1 MNPLEEQLL
10 PVGFLFFQS
19 CRFPG
24 WRRGPFTARGL
35 GDGAG
40 PGRSG
45 GPLLEGCPAGRPSEP
60 SPAFPGGGWAG
71 GGPRPCSPQTVSRA
85 GYERGD
91 GFALVTVTMTDDDD
105 LGSVE
110 VASCWPQLSGAHA
123 PAARL
128 PGASCTP
135 FGVHVLFC
143 SPPRHWG
150 AVPHPPERP
159 LPALLPSISPWP
171 RWPPELPTI
180 PVCSGG
186 RVRSPGRPHEQLP

>member
-1 MNPLEEQLL
+1 MNPLKEQLL
-10 PVGFLFFQS
+10 PVGFFFFQS

-24 WRRGPFTARGL
+24 WRRGLFTARGL

-45 GPLLEGCPAGRPSEP
+45 GPLLEGCPAGQPSEP

-71 GGPRPCSPQTVSRA
+71 GGPHPCSPQTVSRA

-123 PAARL
+123 PATRL
-128 PGASCTP
+128 PGASC
-135 FGVHVLFC
+135 GSLRR
-143 SPPRHWG
+143 PR
-150 AVPHPPERP
+150 AF
-159 LPALLPSISPWP
+159 LLPSPTLGGPVPHTAHCSSANISCSY
-171 RWPPELPTI
+171 LPY
-180 PVCSGG
+180 VKD
-186 RVRSPGRPHEQLP
+186 SPAHIH